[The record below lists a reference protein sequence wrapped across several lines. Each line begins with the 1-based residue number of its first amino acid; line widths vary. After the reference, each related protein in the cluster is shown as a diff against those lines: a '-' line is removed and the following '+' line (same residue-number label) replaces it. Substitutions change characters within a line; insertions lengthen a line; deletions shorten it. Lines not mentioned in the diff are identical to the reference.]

1 MPETATP
8 DPRDLKELEDEW
20 RKNPRTPSFY
30 SLASRLFEMGRTQ
43 DAHDVLLRGLEV
55 HRSHLEAQKLLAQ
68 VLAALD
74 GVRGSRPGEQP
85 LGRVRVKSGVRM
97 VEERVSRKITERH
110 ISDGPSKVSR
120 HRPPAEDPFA
130 SDPSDEFAQPAATPW
145 PRLTPQSLEIARE
158 KAGGATTLAPRRR
171 MLIAA
176 IVLLVIAAAIAAL
189 LIFQPL

>member
-1 MPETATP
+1 MP
-8 DPRDLKELEDEW
+8 DLRDLKELEDEW

-30 SLASRLFEMGRTQ
+30 SLASRLFEVGRAH
-43 DAHDVLLRGLEV
+43 DAYDVLLRGLEV
-55 HRSHLEAQKLLAQ
+55 HRSHVEAQKLLAQ

-74 GVRGSRPGEQP
+74 AVRGSRPGERP
-85 LGRVRVKSGVRM
+85 LGRVRVKSGVRI

-120 HRPPAEDPFA
+120 HRPPAENPFA
-130 SDPSDEFAQPAATPW
+130 SDPSDEFGHPVAATPW
-145 PRLTPQSLEIARE
+145 PRLTPESLEIARE

-176 IVLLVIAAAIAAL
+176 IVLLIIGGAVAAL